1 MIILTGVS
9 GGIGLPL
16 AKQVSKII
24 SKDQTLVRLAKQLK
38 KIKTK
43 TKR

>member
-16 AKQVSKII
+16 AKQ
-24 SKDQTLVRLAKQLK
+24 LAKIDNVIGIYK
-38 KIKTK
+38 KNKPSY
-43 TKR
+43 